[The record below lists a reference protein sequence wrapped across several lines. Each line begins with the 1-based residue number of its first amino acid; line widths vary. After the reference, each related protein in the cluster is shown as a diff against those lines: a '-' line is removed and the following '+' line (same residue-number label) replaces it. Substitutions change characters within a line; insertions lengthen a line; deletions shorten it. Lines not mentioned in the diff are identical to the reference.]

1 MKTETTE
8 GSSGGSGG
16 GVVATTVAAV
26 KRHKVKAIVYV
37 TIGLAILLIFAG
49 F

>member
-1 MKTETTE
+1 MKTETTD

-16 GVVATTVAAV
+16 GVVARTVAVV
-26 KRHKVKAIVYV
+26 KRHKVKTIVYV
-37 TIGLAILLIFAG
+37 TIGLAVLLIFAG